1 MLKELGIKLYFYDV
15 NFYNFFFVLFL
26 CWYLE
31 VSYRNVVLFSEGC
44 LASPCLNTKLA
55 SLRILKQLVDC
66 C

>member
-15 NFYNFFFVLFL
+15 NFYNICFLFL

-44 LASPCLNTKLA
+44 LASPCLNTKLT